1 MCNGV
6 VAEVLFQADE
16 DYGNAGAA
24 FENFGVPDIVLI
36 LATAVT
42 GKGVYEAHHFV
53 VMLCKESGLEVEKA
67 MRMTWAW
74 LYANGRR
81 RS

>member
-1 MCNGV
+1 MPG
-6 VAEVLFQADE
+6 
-16 DYGNAGAA
+16 
-24 FENFGVPDIVLI
+24 IVLM